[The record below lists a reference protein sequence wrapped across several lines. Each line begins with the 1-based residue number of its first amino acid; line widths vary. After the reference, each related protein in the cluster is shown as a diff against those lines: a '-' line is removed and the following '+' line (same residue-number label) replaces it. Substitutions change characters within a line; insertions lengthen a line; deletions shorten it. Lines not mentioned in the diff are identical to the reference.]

1 MNKARSNRS
10 SRSNY
15 SYVKYVEFFN
25 PSQSPTLDNLT
36 EEKTGKLTET
46 TANKRSQRKPR
57 NIRGPQQGSIK
68 AINRLCQIRLEAIKK
83 GYSIPAKIGAIQEAE
98 TTFKTVQRYMPELL
112 DNWKDRNY
120 RPEKLE

>member
-1 MNKARSNRS
+1 MTNTRA
-10 SRSNY
+10 SRSNIT
-15 SYVKYVEFFN
+15 YVKYVEFFK
-25 PSQSPTLDNLT
+25 PPQPPTLTHLT
-36 EEKTGKLTET
+36 PEKTGNLTET

-57 NIRGPQQGSIK
+57 NIHVPQQGSIN

-120 RPEKLE
+120 KPEKLE